1 MSSGYRQNLP
11 TVTLLSRDDFRR
23 RALNELN
30 NVYGEQQGE
39 ALLRRLLALI
49 DEHPIASTAAPPDTL
64 WDQRSQV
71 LICYGDNL
79 LADAA
84 NHEVPLQA
92 LASFLD
98 NHLANTFSSVHIL
111 PFFPWSSDDGFS
123 VVHYRDINPDLGDWD
138 DIHRI
143 ARRYQLMADL
153 VVNHISRESLWFTDY
168 LAGSQPGRD
177 YFIELPKDTDV
188 SMVTRPRASPLL
200 TPVYTRRGKRY
211 VWATFSKDQIDLNY
225 ANPDVLLEMMGI
237 LINYLQQGV
246 RLIRLDAV
254 AYLWKEL
261 GTACVHLPQTHALVR
276 LMRAIVDYLTPG
288 ALIITETNV
297 PHQENLSYFGD
308 LEKRQAP
315 EANMVY
321 QFTLPPLLVH
331 TLTSGDATPLSQW
344 AASLP
349 DLPADCT
356 FFNFTASHDGIG
368 VRALEGLLPQHD
380 IDQMLELMKRFGGYI
395 SMKANP
401 DGTDSPYEI
410 NITYFD
416 AMKGTRGGED
426 AWQIIRFLCSQSIML
441 GLQGIPGVYFHSLT
455 GTTNDY
461 ANVSR
466 NGGLRAINR
475 KKWRTQ
481 ELNDQLA
488 AVTPTRF
495 VFKAM
500 TQLLGKRRQEPCF
513 HPSSPQQVLDFGEGI
528 FAFQRGPLDDGR
540 LLLAIHNVT
549 RHPINVR
556 LPEQF
561 TRREWRELMGH
572 LHLKDGCFELKPYYS
587 AWLVSEGNDG
597 A

>member
-1 MSSGYRQNLP
+1 MTSGYRQNLP
-11 TVTLLSRDDFRR
+11 TVAPLSREEFQQ
-23 RALNELN
+23 RALDELN
-30 NVYGEQQGE
+30 FVYGEQQGTT
-39 ALLRRLLALI
+39 LLKRLLTLI
-49 DEHPIASTAAPPDTL
+49 EEHPIHSATAPPDTL
-64 WDQRSQV
+64 WSERSQV

-79 LADAA
+79 LAEA
-84 NHEVPLQA
+84 NSGEMPLQT
-92 LASFLD
+92 LARFLD
-98 NHLANTFSSVHIL
+98 DHLADTFSSVHIL

-123 VVHYRDINPDLGDWD
+123 VVHYREINPDLGDWE

-143 ARRYQLMADL
+143 AQRYQLMADL
-153 VVNHISRESLWFTDY
+153 VVNHVSRESLWFTDY
-168 LAGSQPGRD
+168 LSGTEPGRD
-177 YFIELPKDTDV
+177 YFIELPKNTDV
-188 SMVTRPRASPLL
+188 LMVTRPRASPVL

-225 ANPDVLLEMMGI
+225 ANPDVLLEMTGI

-261 GTACVHLPQTHALVR
+261 GTACIHLPQTHALVR
-276 LMRAIVDYLTPG
+276 LMRAIIDYLMPG
-288 ALIITETNV
+288 ALLITETNV
-297 PHQENLSYFGD
+297 PHQENLSYFGH
-308 LEKRQAP
+308 LEARQAP
-315 EANMVY
+315 EAHMVY

-349 DLPADCT
+349 ELPPDCT

-401 DGTDSPYEI
+401 DGTDSPYEA

-475 KKWRTQ
+475 KKWRIQ
-481 ELNDQLA
+481 ELDDQLA

-495 VFKAM
+495 VLKAM
-500 TQLLGKRRQEPCF
+500 TQLLNKRRQEPCF
-513 HPSSPQQVLDFGEGI
+513 HPSSPQKVLNFGEGI

-549 RHPINVR
+549 RQPINVR
-556 LPEQF
+556 LPAEFAQ
-561 TRREWRELMGH
+561 REWRELMGH
-572 LHLKDGCFELKPYYS
+572 LQVQDGCFELKPYYS
-587 AWLVSEGNDG
+587 AWLVSKS